1 VNFRLAPA
9 EMLFIINDASPT
21 VFFFEMEYAPLVD
34 QLRSQLKS
42 VERYVCI
49 GNGST
54 PAWAI
59 NYATLVQ
66 DAAEGTPPFR
76 SAPDDIA
83 YIIYTSGTTG
93 RPKGCVLGQ
102 RESRMT
108 AQKLALAHG
117 NAPDDR
123 TLLMMPFFHIG
134 AKAMQNAQH
143 QLGGT
148 VYIQRGFNADAV
160 LRCVAAAKITTTHMA
175 PIMVQMLL
183 EAPNLGSYDITSL
196 RTIVYGAAPMPIP
209 VLRRGLQL
217 LGSVFIQTYGQ
228 TESLGTAL
236 ARHDHR
242 PDGDDK
248 ERARL
253 QSVGRPYMDVLLR
266 ILDDDGN
273 DCSRGAAGEIAL
285 RSNAQFRGY
294 WNNSAATLETLQ
306 DGWVRTGD
314 IGRIDEQGLVYLV
327 DRKKDMIISGGENIY
342 SREVEDAIL
351 QHAAVLECAVIGIPD
366 AKWGESVCAVI
377 VLREGL
383 AANENQIIEH
393 CKSLI
398 ASYKKPRR
406 VMFVDN
412 IQKLPSGKVSKVEL
426 RRLYSRAM

>member
-1 VNFRLAPA
+1 
-9 EMLFIINDASPT
+9 
-21 VFFFEMEYAPLVD
+21 
-34 QLRSQLKS
+34 
-42 VERYVCI
+42 
-49 GNGST
+49 
-54 PAWAI
+54 
-59 NYATLVQ
+59 
-66 DAAEGTPPFR
+66 
-76 SAPDDIA
+76 
-83 YIIYTSGTTG
+83 
-93 RPKGCVLGQ
+93 
-102 RESRMT
+102 MT